1 MPYLLD
7 TDILS
12 LYARKNSAIENKLL
26 HKSAHLLAISSLTVM
41 EIEFGFERN
50 LASRQK
56 FGTRVMDFIEEITV
70 IPFSS
75 AEARMTAVIRAE
87 LERIGQPIGKYDSLI
102 AGTALAHGLVIV
114 THNTREYSRITGLRI
129 EDWSIPE

>member
-1 MPYLLD
+1 
-7 TDILS
+7 
-12 LYARKNSAIENKLL
+12 
-26 HKSAHLLAISSLTVM
+26 
-41 EIEFGFERN
+41 
-50 LASRQK
+50 
-56 FGTRVMDFIEEITV
+56 MDFIEEITV